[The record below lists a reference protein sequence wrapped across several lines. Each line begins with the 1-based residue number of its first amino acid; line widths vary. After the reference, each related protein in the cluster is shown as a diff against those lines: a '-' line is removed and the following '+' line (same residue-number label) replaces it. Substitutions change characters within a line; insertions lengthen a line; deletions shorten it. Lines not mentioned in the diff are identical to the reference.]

1 MARFLQNS
9 RRLAAGTLAAV
20 LLGLLFCFPAVA
32 EEPGERQELLRRQ
45 AYLFWQRINEARRDP
60 RAVLERLAIPEEQ
73 AREVLGEDS
82 WLLDTGL
89 RPLAWDGSLS
99 AAAAA
104 HGRDMVTRLYYS
116 HLSPEGLGPR
126 ERMHAQGY
134 LAIHAEE
141 TLGML
146 TFVNPVS
153 LEESLD
159 VMVDYML
166 RDELTGTPGVARN
179 IFSPRL
185 TEMGLS
191 FFAESVEELAG
202 QPYLYLVVADFAA
215 PISPRGFIIGR
226 VDADHQ
232 PARRLFSNGEEAI
245 IPLLPGEN
253 FQILYPPGGA
263 DVAAVDEQ
271 WLIVKIK
278 TVYDMD
284 NYLNHYVDLRLAPA
298 GGG

>member
-1 MARFLQNS
+1 MGRILHNS
-9 RRLAAGTLAAV
+9 RRLVAGTLAAV
-20 LLGLLFCFPAVA
+20 LLGMFFCAAAGA
-32 EEPGERQELLRRQ
+32 EEVADREELLRRQ

-73 AREVLGEDS
+73 ARTVLGEDS
-82 WLLDTGL
+82 WLLESGL
-89 RPLAWDGSLS
+89 RPLAWDGSLT

-146 TFVNPVS
+146 VFVNPVS

-179 IFSPRL
+179 VFSPRL

-191 FFAESVEELAG
+191 FLAESVQELAG
-202 QPYLYLVVADFAA
+202 QPYLYLVVADFAK
-215 PISPRGFIIGR
+215 PVIPRGFIVGR
-226 VDADHQ
+226 LDPGHMAGQ
-232 PARRLFSNGEEAI
+232 RYFATGEIEM
-245 IPLLPGEN
+245 IPLLPGGS
-253 FQILYPPGGA
+253 FQVPYPQGGCE
-263 DVAAVDEQ
+263 VGAVDDQ
-271 WLIVKIK
+271 WRILNVK
-278 TVYDMD
+278 TFYDMD
-284 NYLNHYVDLRLAPA
+284 NYLNHHVDLRVSP
-298 GGG
+298 